1 MRKRVKKSLQMCLVV
16 LGLFLTPWGVCRA
29 ENYEQWLSKCTSY
42 KDVAKW
48 QERYLLYDVNRSKD
62 ARHRGQTKQEKLK
75 TNSPE
80 VTFKLKRG
88 VCMPAFQILE
98 SHLFPHNNTFLPKKE
113 GNPLYMTLLTIMVMD
128 I

>member
-1 MRKRVKKSLQMCLVV
+1 VKKSLQMWLVV
-16 LGLFLTPWGVCRA
+16 LGLSLTTSGVSRA

-80 VTFKLKRG
+80 VTFNLKRG